1 MYCPNC
7 STAAVDGAKFCKVCG
22 INLNVINQAINGGV
36 TVSDPARNRE
46 YKRTRRQISE
56 GINGA
61 AIGAALLIASLIVY
75 LLVKEVY
82 IVYPI
87 SLILALI
94 GLIKLLRNIGSIV
107 DAKVGNKLLDAN
119 LLTHQTGGLPPVNTT
134 GSLNPQYGSKL
145 SGEYQKPVFP
155 TSRTPVTGTL
165 GSTQFN
171 SAPLSAP

>member
-1 MYCPNC
+1 
-7 STAAVDGAKFCKVCG
+7 
-22 INLNVINQAINGGV
+22 
-36 TVSDPARNRE
+36 
-46 YKRTRRQISE
+46 
-56 GINGA
+56 
-61 AIGAALLIASLIVY
+61 
-75 LLVKEVY
+75 
-82 IVYPI
+82 
-87 SLILALI
+87 
-94 GLIKLLRNIGSIV
+94 V

-171 SAPLSAP
+171 SAPLSAPLSRDSKSDRPPTGRINREQSSPLKKMEIDDDLISKLRN